1 MRQWP
6 HFWIGV
12 RADKTTNAVPLSF
25 KAYEPADSKDQALNV
40 VKNIDAAIK
49 LLNTQ
54 LSELG
59 AVLNRLSYTVKNLT
73 NLSAARSGI
82 EDADFVHET
91 SNQAKNQI
99 LQQASTAMLAQ
110 ANASKQNV
118 LSLLQGLALTCF
130 QKDLGPD

>member
-6 HFWIGV
+6 HFLIGV

-59 AVLNRLSYTVKNLT
+59 AVSNRLSYTVKNLT
-73 NLSAARSGI
+73 DPIG
-82 EDADFVHET
+82 
-91 SNQAKNQI
+91 
-99 LQQASTAMLAQ
+99 
-110 ANASKQNV
+110 
-118 LSLLQGLALTCF
+118 G
-130 QKDLGPD
+130 